1 MTQLK
6 NEYQDKE
13 QQYQSEMEIIKKE
26 KEQFDME
33 TKTTIQELTVSVEE
47 KQKTI
52 EELSLKVNEQD
63 QQLATLQSTTTKNV
77 YEQNSILIDEQNEL
91 SLQIESITK
100 ELIEKD
106 QQLSSCTLEKQQYE
120 EKINELQTKNNE
132 LTQSIRI

>member
-6 NEYQDKE
+6 NDYQDKE

-26 KEQFDME
+26 KEQFNME
-33 TKTTIQELTVSVEE
+33 TKTTIQELTASVEE

>member
-1 MTQLK
+1 
-6 NEYQDKE
+6 
-13 QQYQSEMEIIKKE
+13 
-26 KEQFDME
+26 ME

>member
-13 QQYQSEMEIIKKE
+13 QQYQSEMETFKKE

-33 TKTTIQELTVSVEE
+33 TKTTIQELTASVEE

>member
-13 QQYQSEMEIIKKE
+13 QQYQSEMETFKKE

-63 QQLATLQSTTTKNV
+63 QQLATLQSTTAKNV

>member
-13 QQYQSEMEIIKKE
+13 QQYQSEMETFKKE

-63 QQLATLQSTTTKNV
+63 QQLAILQSTTTKNV

>member
-13 QQYQSEMEIIKKE
+13 QQYQSEMETFKKE

-100 ELIEKD
+100 ELIKKD